1 MSKAGV
7 GSRFTWVFFTVSLVG
22 LVLINAIWLFPSL
35 GDIEKNTSELRLEI
49 ATRAAESVEQ
59 FVEIKI
65 RALQNTADVL
75 RFEPGEAEL
84 LLNRLL
90 KENIEFNT
98 ISLLDENL
106 REYEKVSRFQV
117 VTEQDFTDYS
127 QYRGVQDFIKGKIY
141 LGSVT
146 RSQNLEPIMLVA
158 VPIESNVLFAEL
170 NLKRLSDDISRFRVG
185 ESGKVYLIDGSG
197 NLIID
202 PDLSLVLR
210 HLNLQDRPIVQQL
223 QVSGDVVR
231 AAEHVNEKG
240 VTVRAT
246 GLAIPTLNWSVIAE
260 QDIREINIL
269 RNRIILLSILSTGIG
284 VLLLSLLLFNS
295 VRVIHLNRDLADY
308 LARLSLTTSKLK
320 ELNKESDEIAKV
332 LVRRDLELTQSN
344 DRLRELD
351 TIKSEFVSVA
361 AHQLRTPLTGI
372 KWTLN
377 ALIEEEFGRLGHDQK
392 RLVSDGLRATHRLI
406 ELINDL
412 LDTARIEEGRY
423 GFSFSNQS
431 FVPVVEHIFE
441 GYEKIAKEKG
451 INFLLQ
457 LPKGRLPLLSLDV
470 EKIGIVIENLID
482 NAIKYTI
489 PGGKV
494 TVQVVRDK
502 QYVTVKVT
510 DTGIGIPKEQER
522 RVFTK
527 FFRAANAQLAQTS
540 GTGLGLYVSQN
551 IVKQHDG
558 TLSFTSKEN
567 KGTIFT
573 FSLPIPM
580 PNKTL
585 K

>member
-7 GSRFTWVFFTVSLVG
+7 GSRFTWIFFTVSLAG
-22 LVLINAIWLFPSL
+22 LVLINAVWLFPSL

-49 ATRAAESVEQ
+49 AMRAAESVER
-59 FVEIKI
+59 FVEAKV

-75 RFEPGEAEL
+75 RFEPEEAES

-98 ISLLDENL
+98 ISLLNENL
-106 REYEKVSRFQV
+106 REYKKVSRFQV
-117 VTEQDFTDYS
+117 VSEQDFIDYS
-127 QYRGVQDFIKGKIY
+127 RHTGVQDFVKGRIY

-146 RSQNLEPIMLVA
+146 RSENLEPIMMIA

-170 NLKRLSDDISRFRVG
+170 NVKRLSDDISRFRVG
-185 ESGKVYLIDGSG
+185 ESGKVYLIDEEG

-223 QVSGDVVR
+223 QASGDVVR
-231 AAEHVNEKG
+231 TAEHINEKG

-246 GLAIPTLNWSVIAE
+246 GLLIPTLNWSVIVE
-260 QDIREINIL
+260 QDVREINVL

-295 VRVIHLNRDLADY
+295 VRVLHLNKNLADY
-308 LARLSLTTSKLK
+308 LARLSLTTSELK

-332 LVRRDLELTQSN
+332 LVRRDLELTETN
-344 DRLRELD
+344 ERLRELD

-377 ALIEEEFGRLGHDQK
+377 ALVEEEFGKLGREQK
-392 RLVSDGLRATHRLI
+392 KLVSEGLGATYRLI

-423 GFSFSNQS
+423 GFSFSNQPLA
-431 FVPVVEHIFE
+431 PVVEHIFE
-441 GYEKIAKEKG
+441 SHEKTAKEKG
-451 INFLLQ
+451 IHFLLQ
-457 LPKGRLPLLSLDV
+457 LPKRRLPLLYLDAD
-470 EKIGIVIENLID
+470 KIGIVIDNLID
-482 NAIKYTI
+482 NAIKYTV
-489 PGGKV
+489 PGGTV
-494 TVQVVRDK
+494 TVQVVKDK
-502 QYVTVKVT
+502 QYVTVNVQ
-510 DTGIGIPKEQER
+510 DTGIGIPKKQEQ

-540 GTGLGLYVSQN
+540 GTGLGLYVAQN
-551 IVKQHDG
+551 IVKQHKG
-558 TLSFTSKEN
+558 TLSFTTKEN
-567 KGTIFT
+567 KGTTFT
-573 FSLPIPM
+573 FSLPVLVLRRA
-580 PNKTL
+580 L